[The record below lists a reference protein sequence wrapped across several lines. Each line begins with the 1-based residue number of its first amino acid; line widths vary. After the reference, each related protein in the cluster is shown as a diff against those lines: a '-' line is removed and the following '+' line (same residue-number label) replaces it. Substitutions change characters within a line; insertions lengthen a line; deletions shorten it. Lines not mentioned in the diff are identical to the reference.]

1 MHMDN
6 INDLN
11 KVRQKMFEIIFQ
23 FSQIDDICKKII
35 TDFDAESIDKL
46 VNTIQEYQTN
56 TEKLQAYLHD
66 YISRLID
73 QENQDYSLEDTEEGY
88 KI

>member
-1 MHMDN
+1 MSMDN

-11 KVRQKMFEIIFQ
+11 KVRHKMFEIVFQ
-23 FSQIDDICKKII
+23 FSQIDNICKKII
-35 TDFDAESIDKL
+35 TDVDDESIDKL

-66 YISRLID
+66 YISKLID
-73 QENQDYSLEDTEEGY
+73 QENQDYILEDTEEGY